1 MPGTMLPLLP
11 LTRSRTTFMLRFAK
25 TLTIAVAGAVAMS
38 AFAIA
43 DPAPQADATQ
53 QPANVPAVTT
63 GSINLDP
70 TFEQRMTD
78 CMAIWDK
85 GTHMTKQQ
93 WRRTCQTTLRE
104 FGK

>member
-1 MPGTMLPLLP
+1 
-11 LTRSRTTFMLRFAK
+11 MLRFAK
-25 TLTIAVAGAVAMS
+25 TLSIAVAAAVAMS

-53 QPANVPAVTT
+53 QPPNVPAVTT

-85 GTHMTKQQ
+85 GTHMTKAQ
-93 WRRTCQTTLRE
+93 WRTTCKTTLRE
-104 FGK
+104 FGN